1 MPDRGPAN
9 VAPTATF
16 DAQAAGYDARTGL
29 PPGVGDAVAQAIV
42 RLGGVGS
49 DDLVLEVGAGTGEI
63 GAALVRLPLR
73 YLGLDEAPAMLEVF
87 RTKAAPAAPHLIVS
101 DANAPWP
108 VPDACAR
115 VIFASRAIHL
125 LRPEHVAREACRVC
139 WPGGSVMLGR
149 VERDP
154 ESPQERLRRRRQHL
168 LREAGLHPRQGEAGT
183 RRVIDLCVGAGFRN
197 LGRQIVAEWDDATS
211 PADVLAGWET
221 LARMGSIEVDAAT
234 HARILAGVRAWA
246 LAEYGKLDDRQVN
259 RQRYVLDIVQ
269 LPEMPVNA
277 RV

>member
-9 VAPTATF
+9 AAPTATF

-42 RLGGVGS
+42 RLGGVGP

-101 DANAPWP
+101 DSNAPWL
-108 VPDACAR
+108 VPDASAR
-115 VIFASRAIHL
+115 VIFASRVIHL
-125 LRPEHVAREACRVC
+125 LRSEHVAREAHRVC
-139 WPGGSVMLGR
+139 QPGGSVMLGR

-154 ESPQERLRRRRQHL
+154 EGVRERLKRRRQHL
-168 LREAGLHPRQGEAGT
+168 LREAGMHPRQGEAGT
-183 RRVIDLCVGAGFRN
+183 RRVIELCVGAGF
-197 LGRQIVAEWDDATS
+197 LDHGRQIVAEWDDETS
-211 PADVLAGWET
+211 PAAVLSGWASLT
-221 LARMGSIEVDAAT
+221 RMGSVEVDTAT
-234 HARILAGVRAWA
+234 HARILAELQAWA
-246 LAEYGKLDDRQVN
+246 LAEYGKLDDAQST

-269 LPEMPVNA
+269 FPEMPVNA